1 MAFTRTIADE
11 YIIPEVLQL
20 KRANLE
26 DYLEKGMYG
35 PKQTKIEERKKFLG
49 TIRERIIVA
58 LTKSQVMEP
67 GLYPEVEKLM
77 NEHPKSVL
85 LLNGELGY
93 SYLSDYIKK
102 ARQKK
107 IPFSIVRDKDHYTD
121 IGLVLTYHHAI
132 DKKNIYINKEPQ
144 KFTAMPKK
152 KKKKRAPFS
161 LFKRIF
167 KRK

>member
-1 MAFTRTIADE
+1 M
-11 YIIPEVLQL
+11 
-20 KRANLE
+20 KRANLD
-26 DYLEKGMYG
+26 DYLEKGLYG
-35 PKQTKIEERKKFLG
+35 PKQTKLDERKRFLG

-67 GLYPEVEKLM
+67 GLYPEIEMLM

-107 IPFSIVRDKDHYTD
+107 ISFSIVRDKDNYTD

-132 DKKNIYINKEPQ
+132 DKENIYINKEPP
-144 KFTAMPKK
+144 KTSTMSKK
-152 KKKKRAPFS
+152 KKKKKAPFS
-161 LFKRIF
+161 FFNRIF

>member
-1 MAFTRTIADE
+1 M
-11 YIIPEVLQL
+11 

-49 TIRERIIVA
+49 TIRERIVVA

-67 GLYPEVEKLM
+67 GIYPEVEKLM
-77 NEHPKSVL
+77 NEHPKTIL

-93 SYLSDYIKK
+93 TFLSDYINK
-102 ARQKK
+102 ARQNN
-107 IPFSIVRDKDHYTD
+107 IPFSIVRDKDHSTD
-121 IGLVLTYHHAI
+121 IGLVLTYQHAI
-132 DKKNIYINKEPQ
+132 DKEEIYIQ
-144 KFTAMPKK
+144 KLPSKYSGSKK
-152 KKKKRAPFS
+152 NSKSKKAPFS
-161 LFKRIF
+161 FIKGMF